1 MKENEN
7 KKSNSVTMEKQHIN
21 IENMTDS
28 EFISWLYL
36 ERDREESIRN
46 NPGWNNWAL
55 VAALISVICYMYSIL
70 IKNPHINVYKSIIFS
85 SWIISCFIWIKPWF
99 ALLKVQR
106 AIDLKRIRELKDEAP
121 ILDSCYIIFVSII
134 FSIII
139 IFKESNFIN
148 IVHYWPWMTLACIYS
163 ASLIYVAIN
172 KHKIAPA
179 LGKINLFPSTN
190 KSFAFNLVTTIIAGF
205 AGYSANKEVITF
217 YSKEFV
223 LGIVFA
229 TILVLFYILL
239 KVNFS
244 GGKKIHIDEL
254 IDKVVYK
261 KYSRDNAY
269 RNIQTI
275 RLGYLPVDYLKS
287 EVEKLNEIYKEC
299 QKSISSVEQ
308 AIDEVSKQETY
319 SQKLIEKTSKRLY
332 DTNKLCL
339 TYNKSSNHLIKKL
352 KEMSINKYAIID
364 TELQQLV
371 KLTDDYI
378 SYYGT
383 LIELFSELTT
393 KFQFYIERYKC
404 KKYNILCVKE
414 DCKQRNQSRLPKY
427 KYKIMR
433 MLSFCHNKH
442 C

>member
-1 MKENEN
+1 MKEKEN
-7 KKSNSVTMEKQHIN
+7 KKPNSVTMGKQYVN
-21 IENMTDS
+21 IEKMTDS

-70 IKNPHINVYKSIIFS
+70 LIKKPHINVYKSIIFS
-85 SWIISCFIWIKPWF
+85 SWIITILIFIKPWF
-99 ALLKVQR
+99 DLFKVKR

-134 FSIII
+134 YSTIIKFKEPIVIDAVNYWAWMSLTCAFSI
-139 IFKESNFIN
+139 
-148 IVHYWPWMTLACIYS
+148 
-163 ASLIYVAIN
+163 SLIYVAIN

-179 LGKINLFPSTN
+179 LGKIYLFPSTN
-190 KSFAFNLVTTIIAGF
+190 KSFAFNLFIIGIALL
-205 AGYSANKEVITF
+205 ANYSSKKEIPTF
-217 YSKEFV
+217 NSKEFV

-287 EVEKLNEIYKEC
+287 EVERLNEIYKEC
-299 QKSISSVEQ
+299 QKSISSIEE
-308 AIDEVSKQETY
+308 ARDEISNQEKY
-319 SQKLIEKTSKRLY
+319 SQKLIKNILKRID
-332 DTNKLCL
+332 DTIELCQVYGKSNK
-339 TYNKSSNHLIKKL
+339 HLIKKL
-352 KEMSINKYAIID
+352 KEMSINKYTYTD
-364 TELQQLV
+364 TEFQHLV
-371 KLTDDYI
+371 MSISDQMPDYGNLIKLCRKLNAEFKIY
-378 SYYGT
+378 
-383 LIELFSELTT
+383 LN
-393 KFQFYIERYKC
+393 KFYCYKYKTRC
-404 KKYNILCVKE
+404 DKE
-414 DCKQRNQSRLPKY
+414 DCKDRFKTKSTKY
-427 KYKIMR
+427 NLTRK
-433 MLSFCHNKH
+433 LVLFCHNKH
-442 C
+442 S